1 MCIFCAIVVVES
13 LAKSLY
19 VCCTINTQDIMK
31 NVNRFIFC
39 AIFFAL
45 FLVQSVFGDI
55 IPTEGAWDDERYRS
69 VNTNRPPVASIEG
82 DILSLSFEDALSNL
96 TVCVMNDE
104 GVKVYEDVVSS
115 EAGGTYSFSLAGEAN
130 GQYKVVLL
138 HRLGHLTG
146 SFTLE

>member
-1 MCIFCAIVVVES
+1 MR
-13 LAKSLY
+13 
-19 VCCTINTQDIMK
+19 
-31 NVNRFIFC
+31 NVNRFTFC
-39 AIFFAL
+39 AILFAML
-45 FLVQSVFGDI
+45 LVQPLFGDN
-55 IPTEGAWDDERYRS
+55 IPTEGIWDDYYSS

-130 GQYKVVLL
+130 GQYQVVLL

>member
-1 MCIFCAIVVVES
+1 MFVTQLIHNVMRNVSRFTFCAI
-13 LAKSLY
+13 L
-19 VCCTINTQDIMK
+19 
-31 NVNRFIFC
+31 
-39 AIFFAL
+39 FAL
-45 FLVQSVFGDI
+45 FLIQPVLGDI
-55 IPTEGAWDDERYRS
+55 IPTEGAWDDEYYRS
-69 VNTNRPPVASIEG
+69 VNTNRPPVVSIEG

-96 TVCVMNDE
+96 TVCVMNDK

-130 GQYKVVLL
+130 GQYQVVLL

>member
-1 MCIFCAIVVVES
+1 MFVAQLIHNV
-13 LAKSLY
+13 
-19 VCCTINTQDIMK
+19 IMR
-31 NVNRFIFC
+31 NVNRFTFC
-39 AIFFAL
+39 AILFAML
-45 FLVQSVFGDI
+45 LQPLFGDN
-55 IPTEGAWDDERYRS
+55 IPTEGIWDDEYYRS
-69 VNTNRPPVASIEG
+69 VNTNRPPVVSIEG

-96 TVCVMNDE
+96 TVCVMNDK

-130 GQYKVVLL
+130 GQYQVVLL